1 MDLVN
6 DKSNTSFIGIIMLD
20 TIFPRIKGDI
30 GNPAT
35 FNFPVRYKVVNG
47 ASPERMV
54 IKADKSLIQPFIEAG
69 HSLIKDGAFALATS
83 CGFLALFHRE
93 LTQALSVPVFSSSL
107 LQVHLAQSII
117 KKDQKVG
124 IITAR
129 KASLTLEHLSA
140 IGIDHYPLV
149 IMGMDQAEEFS
160 SVFIKGKPTLDLKKC
175 RQEMKTTARKLKELN
190 PDIGAIVL
198 ECTNMPPYAR
208 IIHAATGGLPIFD
221 VVTMIN
227 YAHSTLIY
235 SQLVGQKTSNLV

>member
-1 MDLVN
+1 MDLTKN
-6 DKSNTSFIGIIMLD
+6 KSNTPFIGIIMLD

-35 FNFPVRYKVVNG
+35 FNFPVRYRVVNG

-54 IKADKSLIQPFIEAG
+54 IQADKNLIQPFIEAG
-69 HSLIKDGAFALATS
+69 RSLIKDGACALATS

-93 LTQALSVPVFSSSL
+93 LNQALDVPVFSSSL
-107 LQVHLAQSII
+107 LQVHMAQAII

-129 KASLTLEHLSA
+129 KKSLTREHLAA
-140 IGIDHYPLV
+140 IGIENYPLA
-149 IMGMDQAEEFS
+149 IIGMEKAEEFS
-160 SVFIKGKPTLDLKKC
+160 SVFIEGKPTLDSKKC
-175 RQEMKTTARKLKELN
+175 RQEMRTTSLKLKELN

-198 ECTNMPPYAR
+198 ECTNMPPYAKA
-208 IIHAATGGLPIFD
+208 IHDATGKLPIFD

-227 YAHSTLIY
+227 YAYSTFK
-235 SQLVGQKTSNLV
+235 SFF